1 MSRPSYLRGQSALP
15 IPEPPSIAARRRN
28 SNATTLQ
35 LQPAIADA
43 KARAYGGQYQTPSPK
58 QTYAAGGKNADY
70 FRASHTGAGGSSVGT
85 ISPSVNMAHHHQR
98 HRSSMYGQPPTPSIT
113 QHVPAWNLREE
124 PRSRGGSI
132 SGPEPTGAT
141 DDPLHIL
148 DTLPIQNMRLNANA
162 SASDSRCG
170 TLKRPAQVTEERR
183 TTTWPASSTVV
194 LDAST
199 SGIANRRLANGG
211 QGTGAVTH
219 RGEQSR
225 PITANLRSVEP
236 VPNTTRSPELSNLSR
251 SPSQLNRPPAADY
264 RI

>member
-1 MSRPSYLRGQSALP
+1 MSRPSYLRGQSAVP

-28 SNATTLQ
+28 SNATSLQ
-35 LQPAIADA
+35 LQPAIADS
-43 KARAYGGQYQTPSPK
+43 KARAYGHGAPYQTPSPK
-58 QTYAAGGKNADY
+58 QTYSAGKNADY
-70 FRASHTGAGGSSVGT
+70 FRVSHTGAGGQSGGAT
-85 ISPSVNMAHHHQR
+85 SPSVNLAHQR
-98 HRSSMYGQPPTPSIT
+98 HRSNIYGQPPTPSIT

-132 SGPEPTGAT
+132 SGPELPAAT

-183 TTTWPASSTVV
+183 TTTWPSAVV

-199 SGIANRRLANGG
+199 SGIANRRLAN
-211 QGTGAVTH
+211 AA
-219 RGEQSR
+219 EQSR
-225 PITANLRSVEP
+225 PITAKVRSVEP
-236 VPNTTRSPELSNLSR
+236 VANTTRPPQLSNLSR
-251 SPSQLNRPPAADY
+251 SPSQLNRPPAADCF
-264 RI
+264 I